1 MTDPHDVATR
11 ERLELASLYI
21 TDPLAAHAVLFRNDN
36 DDEDAPFHKDL
47 LELYHGPESNVIA
60 LCFRGSAKSTKAE
73 RSIALLAAAGVARNC
88 MIVGESFPRA
98 VERLQSIRRILQSND
113 WLRYLYGDAA
123 GEVEGDTWRETR
135 IVLGSG
141 SVVWALGQGQA
152 VRGAKHGTSRPD
164 WIFVDDLESK
174 DSVATPEQRIKLARW
189 YWSDLMPARAKN
201 ARVRVAATPL
211 HPEAL
216 AVVLSKHPDYKS
228 LIVPVE
234 YIDETGERRSSWPAA
249 FPLTRVDTIKSE
261 MFAAGEQAAYA
272 MEFQVQ
278 AIDPASQLFKK
289 EMFHFQVIPRSWQPV
304 FIAIDPARTTKKTSA
319 TTGIVVASPVGR
331 RWIVWEA
338 HGLRILPDEVVSRCF
353 DLNDRYEPVAIGIE
367 KDGLEQFLE
376 QPLRHEQ
383 MKRRVLLPLRFVKA
397 PKGKTE
403 FIGRLQ
409 PLMAAGD
416 ITFAGAKED
425 FIDTINQFLDFPTGL
440 VDIPNAMAYLPDLFG
455 GSPVYDDIS
464 SRHVMDGTLRSVG
477 AHTLAVN
484 AGSFGCS
491 AVLFQ
496 YTGQILI
503 VHQDWVSSD
512 LPGSA
517 LPGFVQEAMLAC
529 RREPSVVTTPFHF
542 DVRNSFG
549 LLSSLRGVC
558 SVRKGGEVSK
568 GREFIRDLLRS
579 EVRGSPRLLLT
590 EGASWTRRALTAG
603 FVWEPGRTEPKEG
616 LYRVLVEGLEAAVAP
631 AAYASSTAQP
641 TAVTAQGVRYQTA
654 DPYYR

>member
-1 MTDPHDVATR
+1 MTDPQDIALA
-11 ERLELASLYI
+11 ERLELASQFI
-21 TDPLAAHAVLFRNDN
+21 ADPVAAHAIIFRDDN
-36 DDEDAPFHKDL
+36 EDLDAPFHEEMVK
-47 LELYHGPESNVIA
+47 LYHSDEPNVIA

-73 RSIALLAAAGVARNC
+73 RAIALQAASGLIKNA

-98 VERLQSIRRILQSND
+98 VERLQSIRRILQRNK

-135 IVLGSG
+135 IVLS
-141 SVVWALGQGQA
+141 SDAVIWALGSGQA
-152 VRGAKHGTSRPD
+152 IRGAKHGVSRPD
-164 WIFVDDLESK
+164 MIFVDDLESK
-174 DSVATPEQRIKLARW
+174 DTVGTPEARAKIASW
-189 YWSDLMPARAKN
+189 FWKDLVPARAKD
-201 ARVRVAATPL
+201 ARIRIAATPL

-216 AVVLSKHPDYKS
+216 SVTLSKHPSYKT

-234 YIDETGERRSSWPAA
+234 YIDADGARQSSWPAA
-249 FPLTRVDTIKSE
+249 FPLSRVDTIKQD

-272 MEFQVQ
+272 MEYMVT
-278 AIDPASQLFKK
+278 ALDPASQLFKK

-477 AHTLAVN
+477 AYTLAIN